1 MPCRMRDVA
10 QRAGVSVTTVSHVL
24 NKTRH
29 RPVALKTRQ
38 RVLDAVRDLN
48 YHADANARRLAQNRS
63 NLFGLIVS
71 EIANPFFPEVIRS
84 FEDAAV
90 GRGFELL
97 LCNTEYNP
105 VRSRVAV
112 RKMLENKVRGV
123 AVVTSMLDAA
133 FAEELAAGKVPVVFL
148 GQGPTKP
155 GIGNINIDYAQ
166 GMAQAVDHL
175 IGLGHRDIAFVA
187 GPQGIR
193 SAVRV
198 RDGFVGALEQRGFPP
213 CQIVES
219 NYKVDG
225 GAAAVRSLWEQS
237 VFPTAI
243 VCGNDLIAVGV
254 ISALEEAG
262 IGVPE
267 DVSVVGCDN
276 ILLARLANPPLT
288 TVDVPRER
296 LGKLAFEALYRML
309 RSPTRPGAVYQL
321 ETGLIIRKSS
331 ASRKSRDL
339 PVQESRHLP
348 LAT

>member
-10 QRAGVSVTTVSHVL
+10 QRAGVSVTPVSHVL

-63 NLFGLIVS
+63 DLFGLIVS
-71 EIANPFFPEVIRS
+71 EIANPFFPEVIRG

-105 VRSRVAV
+105 VRSGVAV

-133 FAEELAAGKVPVVFL
+133 FAEQLAAEKVPVVFL

-155 GIGNINIDYAQ
+155 GIGNINIDYAL

-198 RDGFVGALEQRGFPP
+198 RDVFVGVLERRGLPP

-296 LGKLAFEALYRML
+296 LGKLAFEALYKML
-309 RSPTRPGAVYQL
+309 R
-321 ETGLIIRKSS
+321 
-331 ASRKSRDL
+331 
-339 PVQESRHLP
+339 
-348 LAT
+348 